1 MMLIGVI
8 TSRWIWQNKRINRF
22 KNYEFTSYD
31 LSDII
36 YANQELKLIDY
47 QLVMFL

>member
-1 MMLIGVI
+1 METPSNNPLLD
-8 TSRWIWQNKRINRF
+8 KIN
-22 KNYEFTSYD
+22 NQYQSAP
-31 LSDII
+31 SDKTKKYINQF